1 VAQRSGSLNAAAA
14 GVWSL
19 KATEGN
25 WAGGLNVRLGR
36 TIDWASKKNMAETM
50 RWPRMI
56 GEEILMGQ
64 SRKEKKK
71 KRKKIGK
78 DFLAAKNLKF
88 DSNGFWLQNSSKH
101 MQVGS
106 CSVHLIV

>member
-1 VAQRSGSLNAAAA
+1 
-14 GVWSL
+14 
-19 KATEGN
+19 
-25 WAGGLNVRLGR
+25 
-36 TIDWASKKNMAETM
+36 
-50 RWPRMI
+50 MI

-88 DSNGFWLQNSSKH
+88 DSNGF
-101 MQVGS
+101 
-106 CSVHLIV
+106 